1 MSKLI
6 DRYFERFRELEYPIL
21 IDIAGDRRREVA
33 GTELVPILDRL
44 ASLLG
49 QMGIHPGDRVVAVVD
64 NTLQAA
70 LLLLAAMRHGI
81 TLCMQPA
88 DASPAEVEKAARLVG
103 AKFTVNATGKT
114 VCNTESWCLDDLPA
128 VEKVPADVRPGTP
141 LTVTFTSGSTGAP
154 KGIVH
159 AAESF
164 LACADAFNRQTSI
177 TNIDRFLNVMP
188 MYYMAGI
195 FNGILA
201 PLQAGAAVVIDSAF
215 STGTALKFWRVVAEN
230 EVSALWL
237 SPTMLSLATKLDRG
251 DKQLPKA
258 FRRLFVGTGAML
270 KSDAETFEAT
280 YGLAPLQS
288 YGLSELLYVSVDDAE
303 SPCFGTVGCPLE
315 GVEIAT
321 GDSGTLVI
329 TTPYAFLGYLED
341 GSVRTPQQPFV
352 TSDIASYDDN
362 RLSIL
367 GRSDDVILRGG
378 VNVNPFEAEAY
389 LAPLFGQRS
398 FCLIGLADAI
408 LGQKVILVLEEGQR
422 PQGADILI
430 KAQRLMRE
438 KGGRVQID
446 GVAYVATFPIG
457 PTGKIRRK
465 DLREM
470 LAGETI

>member
-6 DRYFERFRELEYPIL
+6 NRYFERLRELDYAIL
-21 IDIAGDRRREVA
+21 IDISGGRRREVV
-33 GTELVPILDRL
+33 GTEIIPILDRL

-49 QMGIHPGDRVVAVVD
+49 RMGIQPGDRVVAIVD
-64 NTLQAA
+64 NTLEAA

-81 TLCMQPA
+81 TLCLQPA
-88 DASPAEVEKAARLVG
+88 DASAADIEKAARLAE

-114 VCNTESWCLDDLPA
+114 VCNIEAWCLDDLPA
-128 VEKVPADVRPGTP
+128 VEKAPVDVRPGTP
-141 LTVTFTSGSTGAP
+141 FTVTFTSGSTGTP

-164 LACADAFNRQTSI
+164 LTCADAFNKQTSI
-177 TNIDRFLNVMP
+177 TNNDRFLNVMP

-215 STGTALKFWRVVAEN
+215 STGTALKFWQVVAEN

-251 DKQLPKA
+251 NKQLPKA
-258 FRRLFVGTGAML
+258 FRRLFIGTGAML
-270 KSDAETFEAT
+270 KSDAEAFEAI

-288 YGLSELLYVSVDDAE
+288 YGLSELLYVSVDSAE
-303 SPCFGTVGCPLE
+303 SPRFGTVGRPLD

-321 GDSGTLVI
+321 ADSGTLAI
-329 TTPYAFLGYLED
+329 KTPYAFLGYLED
-341 GSVRTPQQPFV
+341 GRIRTPQQPFV
-352 TSDIASYDDN
+352 TSDIASFDHN

-367 GRSDDVILRGG
+367 GRSDDVIVRGG
-378 VNVNPFEAEAY
+378 VNVNPFEEEAY
-389 LAPLFGQRS
+389 LSPFFGQRS
-398 FCLIGLADAI
+398 FCLIGLPDTI
-408 LGQKVILVLEEGQR
+408 LGQKVMLVLVEAHR
-422 PQGADILI
+422 PQGADILV

-446 GVAYVATFPIG
+446 GIAYVATFPIG

-470 LAGETI
+470 LAKEAI